1 MGKRWILGAGIGEA
15 MAEKNKNITSLD
27 EHTKQSIDRLQK
39 IIDETQATVRAYDTK
54 AEVLAVILTLVIGVV
69 NFTLVNDVKSV
80 GCLRYMALATTAL
93 GLIALFVNGFV
104 LYPKKDIFKGI
115 QTNNYKPKRTYF
127 VNMESC
133 PTFNNIDIYVNE
145 VDSTDWKHELAY
157 EVLKISL
164 IRDRKH
170 SCFILALRLACLTL
184 IGVFTLL
191 IGVLFHG

>member
-1 MGKRWILGAGIGEA
+1 
-15 MAEKNKNITSLD
+15 MAENKNIAPLD
-27 EHTKQSIDRLQK
+27 DHSKLSIDRLQK

-54 AEVLAVILTLVIGVV
+54 AEILAVILTLVIGVV

-80 GCLRYMALATTAL
+80 GCLKYMALATTTL

-133 PTFNNIDIYVNE
+133 PTFNNIDIYVDE

-170 SCFILALRLACLTL
+170 SCFIWALKLAGLAL

>member
-1 MGKRWILGAGIGEA
+1 
-15 MAEKNKNITSLD
+15 MAEKQKSIPSID
-27 EHTKQSIDRLQK
+27 EHSKMAIERLQK

-54 AEVLAVILTLVIGVV
+54 AEILAVILTLVIGII

-80 GCLRYMALATTAL
+80 GCIKYMALITTAI
-93 GLIALFVNGFV
+93 GVIALFVNGFV
-104 LYPKKDIFKGI
+104 LYPKKDVFKAI

-127 VNMESC
+127 VNIETT
-133 PTFNNIDIYVNE
+133 PTFNNIDIYVDE

-170 SCFILALRLACLTL
+170 SCFIWALRLSGLTFL
-184 IGVFTLL
+184 GVIILL
-191 IGVLFHG
+191 VGIILYG